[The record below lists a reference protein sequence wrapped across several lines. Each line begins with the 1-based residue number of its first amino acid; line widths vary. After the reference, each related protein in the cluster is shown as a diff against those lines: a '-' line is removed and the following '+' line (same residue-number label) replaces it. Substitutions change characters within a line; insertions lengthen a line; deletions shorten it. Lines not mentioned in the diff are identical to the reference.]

1 MLASPWHLCSAG
13 TSYHHQMSLC
23 WANCV
28 PFQGFL
34 VYRLLM
40 PMVNEAF
47 FLLSEGV
54 GSAED
59 IDRSMRLG
67 TNMQLGPLK
76 LADQIG
82 GLMVHGVGQ
91 DRVGWV
97 GAGWGVGGLRRAR
110 SPVQGASTGK
120 ACVAGAVQ
128 GDELRWM
135 GKGKGLPRP

>member
-1 MLASPWHLCSAG
+1 M
-13 TSYHHQMSLC
+13 
-23 WANCV
+23 
-28 PFQGFL
+28 
-34 VYRLLM
+34 YRLLM

-82 GLMVHGVGQ
+82 GRGDGVELHLIASSG
-91 DRVGWV
+91 RT
-97 GAGWGVGGLRRAR
+97 
-110 SPVQGASTGK
+110 PV
-120 ACVAGAVQ
+120 
-128 GDELRWM
+128 
-135 GKGKGLPRP
+135 GKGAA